1 MNMNIQILGT
11 GCSTCKKLFEMVKK
25 AVLETGVQAVV
36 EKVEDIEK
44 IMAYEIF
51 ATPGLV
57 INGQV
62 KAAGR
67 IPKLEELK
75 RMLQA
80 AIAN

>member
-1 MNMNIQILGT
+1 M
-11 GCSTCKKLFEMVKK
+11 FEMVKK
-25 AVLETGVQAVV
+25 AVLEAGVTAVV

-44 IMAYEIF
+44 IMAYELLM
-51 ATPGLV
+51 TPGLV

-75 RMLQA
+75 TMLQA
-80 AIAN
+80 ASAN

>member
-25 AVLETGVQAVV
+25 AVLETGVKAVI

-51 ATPGLV
+51 TTPGLV

-75 RMLQA
+75 TMLQA
-80 AIAN
+80 ASEN

>member
-1 MNMNIQILGT
+1 MNIQVLGT
-11 GCSTCKKLFEMVKK
+11 GCSRCKTLFEMVKK

-44 IMAYEIF
+44 IMAYELLM
-51 ATPGLV
+51 TPGLV

-75 RMLQA
+75 TMLQA
-80 AIAN
+80 AIQS